1 MDRYR
6 YTQNHTSKLVSS
18 NVKFLVSGST
28 ITRLNIGELTENNH
42 YTPVTSKGNQ
52 SLQFTYFPGT
62 KKLSQRIF
70 VSLNPHKYFLNLAFS
85 FLFRCT
91 KLQLSGNSYTNK
103 ISLSAKE
110 QKLLELSQNS
120 TRYNNRHVLVTW
132 EWYLAKCT
140 NQEMQLVN
148 VRPTMLFPHL
158 YWLF

>member
-1 MDRYR
+1 MR
-6 YTQNHTSKLVSS
+6 
-18 NVKFLVSGST
+18 FC
-28 ITRLNIGELTENNH
+28 
-42 YTPVTSKGNQ
+42 
-52 SLQFTYFPGT
+52 
-62 KKLSQRIF
+62 
-70 VSLNPHKYFLNLAFS
+70 
-85 FLFRCT
+85 FLFKCT

-110 QKLLELSQNS
+110 QKLPELSQNS

-158 YWLF
+158 YWLSFYLRHWGIIHFMVADIALRCTKQKRVVLKLCHLIVSVVKSTAPGCLATAGVLKEYSLSLH